1 MMKLQLHALTLA
13 LTAPLFFW
21 TIKYEF
27 DHPNGE
33 LKIALYFYL
42 IHKFPPQEVV
52 YFPVAF

>member
-13 LTAPLFFW
+13 LTAPVFSR

-33 LKIALYFYL
+33 LKIVLYF
-42 IHKFPPQEVV
+42 I
-52 YFPVAF
+52 